1 MGAATAKYVLPEE
14 RELNKKRAELAEL
27 EENLSQKELELATLR
42 AEMILPIS
50 AYSRKYIRETVLKN
64 ARLLKSKD

>member
-1 MGAATAKYVLPEE
+1 MGSVTAKYILPEE

-27 EENLSQKELELATLR
+27 EEILSRKELELATLR

-50 AYSRKYIRETVLKN
+50 VYYRKYIRETAL
-64 ARLLKSKD
+64 